1 MHTVVQFLKQISI
14 GLEMTSGIALLLLL
28 FTSGGIERDGVSQSK
43 MSGIVKDERVIESQ
57 T

>member
-1 MHTVVQFLKQISI
+1 
-14 GLEMTSGIALLLLL
+14 MTSEIALLLLL
-28 FTSGGIERDGVSQSK
+28 FSSGGIERDGVSQST